1 MDCKGMLMVSFK
13 NITIISDDIE
23 FVEALGGLLED
34 SLNFNIKKVNSASF
48 QTKGLFDN
56 LPEIII
62 VDSFNSILNKAF
74 LTELLSRVVSLVP
87 IIYLYHSYNE
97 VNDIGVAKLPKP
109 IYFPQLLSRIKKE
122 MRDFVI
128 NRNRE
133 IEIGPY
139 SFNYLMKRLVTKT
152 GSEIRLTEME
162 TKILNF
168 LYESNGKLIKRD
180 TLLTEVWGYKSEVM
194 THTLETH
201 IYRLRKKISTNCIS
215 QNLLVSEPGG
225 YRLEL

>member
-1 MDCKGMLMVSFK
+1 MVSFK

-34 SLNFNIKKVNSASF
+34 SQNFNIKKVNSASL
-48 QTKGLFDN
+48 QTKDLFDN
-56 LPEIII
+56 LSEIII
-62 VDSFNSILNKAF
+62 VDSFNSILNKVF

-128 NRNRE
+128 NKNRE

>member
-1 MDCKGMLMVSFK
+1 MVSFK
-13 NITIISDDIE
+13 NITIISDEIE
-23 FVEALGGLLED
+23 FVDALGSLLKDAE
-34 SLNFNIKKVNSASF
+34 NYNIKVVNSTNLK
-48 QTKGLFDN
+48 TKDAFDN

-62 VDSFNSILNKAF
+62 VDSFNALLNKNF
-74 LTELLSRVVSLVP
+74 LTESLSRMINLAPV
-87 IIYLYHSYNE
+87 IYLSQDDND
-97 VNDIGVAKLPKP
+97 VNDTNFTNLPKP
-109 IYFPQLLSRIKKE
+109 IYFPQFLKAIKKE

-128 NRNRE
+128 NKNRE

-168 LYESNGKLIKRD
+168 LYKSNGKLIKRE

-201 IYRLRKKISTNCIS
+201 IYRLRKKISFDCLS
-215 QNLLVSEPGG
+215 QTLLVSESGG
-225 YRLEL
+225 YRLNL

>member
-1 MDCKGMLMVSFK
+1 MVSFK

-34 SLNFNIKKVNSASF
+34 SRNFNIKKVNSASL
-48 QTKGLFDN
+48 QTKDLFDN
-56 LPEIII
+56 LSEIII
-62 VDSFNSILNKAF
+62 VDSFNSILNKVF
-74 LTELLSRVVSLVP
+74 LTEVLSRVVSLVP

-109 IYFPQLLSRIKKE
+109 IYFPQLLRRIKKE

-128 NRNRE
+128 NKNRE

>member
-1 MDCKGMLMVSFK
+1 MLMVSFK

-34 SLNFNIKKVNSASF
+34 SRNFNIKKVNSASL
-48 QTKGLFDN
+48 QTKDLFDN
-56 LPEIII
+56 LSEIII
-62 VDSFNSILNKAF
+62 VDSFNSILNKVF

-87 IIYLYHSYNE
+87 IIYLYHSDNE
-97 VNDIGVAKLPKP
+97 VNDTVGSKLPKP
-109 IYFPQLLSRIKKE
+109 IYFPKLLIRIKKE
-122 MRDFVI
+122 MKDFVI
-128 NRNRE
+128 NKNRE

-139 SFNYLMKRLVTKT
+139 SFNYLMKRLVTKA

-201 IYRLRKKISTNCIS
+201 IYRLRKKISANCIS

>member
-1 MDCKGMLMVSFK
+1 MVSFK

-34 SLNFNIKKVNSASF
+34 SLNFNIKKVNSESL
-48 QTKGLFDN
+48 QTKDLIDN
-56 LPEIII
+56 LSEIII
-62 VDSFNSILNKAF
+62 VDSFSSILNKVF

-128 NRNRE
+128 NKNRE

>member
-1 MDCKGMLMVSFK
+1 MVSFK

-34 SLNFNIKKVNSASF
+34 SRNFNIKKVNSASL
-48 QTKGLFDN
+48 QTKDLFDN
-56 LPEIII
+56 LSEIII
-62 VDSFNSILNKAF
+62 VDSFNSILNKVF

-109 IYFPQLLSRIKKE
+109 IYFPQLLRRIKKE

-128 NRNRE
+128 NKNRE

>member
-1 MDCKGMLMVSFK
+1 MVSFK
-13 NITIISDDIE
+13 NITIISDNIE
-23 FVEALGGLLED
+23 FVDALGSLLED
-34 SLNFNIKKVNSASF
+34 AENYNIKVVNSTNLK
-48 QTKGLFDN
+48 TKDAFDN

-62 VDSFNSILNKAF
+62 VDSFNALLNKNF
-74 LTELLSRVVSLVP
+74 LTESLFRMINLAPV
-87 IIYLYHSYNE
+87 IYLSQDDND
-97 VNDIGVAKLPKP
+97 VNGTNFTNLPKP
-109 IYFPQLLSRIKKE
+109 IYFPQLLKAIKKE

-128 NRNRE
+128 NKNRE

-168 LYESNGKLIKRD
+168 LYKSNGKLIKRD

-201 IYRLRKKISTNCIS
+201 IYRLRKKISFDCLS
-215 QNLLVSEPGG
+215 QTLLVSESGG
-225 YRLEL
+225 YRLNL

>member
-1 MDCKGMLMVSFK
+1 MVSFK

-23 FVEALGGLLED
+23 FAGALGGLLED
-34 SLNFNIKKVNSASF
+34 SENYKIKMVNSNNLK
-48 QTKGLFDN
+48 TKNAFDN
-56 LPEIII
+56 HPEIII
-62 VDSFNSILNKAF
+62 VDSFTTLLNKSF
-74 LTELLSRVVSLVP
+74 LTESLSGMINLVP
-87 IIYLYHSYNE
+87 VLYLSQDDYE
-97 VNDIGVAKLPKP
+97 VNDTNFTNLLKP
-109 IYFPQLLSRIKKE
+109 IYFPQLLKVIKKE
-122 MRDFVI
+122 MNDFVI
-128 NRNRE
+128 NKNRE

-168 LYESNGKLIKRD
+168 LYKSNGKLIKRD

-201 IYRLRKKISTNCIS
+201 IYRLRKKISRNCIS
-215 QNLLVSEPGG
+215 QTLLVSESGG
-225 YRLEL
+225 YRLDL

>member
-1 MDCKGMLMVSFK
+1 MLMVSFK
-13 NITIISDDIE
+13 NLTIISDDIE

-34 SLNFNIKKVNSASF
+34 SLNFNIKKVNSESL
-48 QTKGLFDN
+48 QTKDLFDN
-56 LPEIII
+56 LSEIII
-62 VDSFNSILNKAF
+62 VDSFNSILNKVF
-74 LTELLSRVVSLVP
+74 LTELLSGIVGLVP
-87 IIYLYHSYNE
+87 IIYLYHSESE
-97 VNDIGVAKLPKP
+97 VNDTVGAKLPKP

-128 NRNRE
+128 NKNRE

-168 LYESNGKLIKRD
+168 LYESNGKLISRD

>member
-34 SLNFNIKKVNSASF
+34 SRNFNIKKVNSASL
-48 QTKGLFDN
+48 QTKDLFDN
-56 LPEIII
+56 LSEIII
-62 VDSFNSILNKAF
+62 VDSFNSILNKVF

-128 NRNRE
+128 NKNRE

>member
-1 MDCKGMLMVSFK
+1 MVSFK

-23 FVEALGGLLED
+23 FVDALGGLLED
-34 SLNFNIKKVNSASF
+34 SENYNIKMVNSTNLK
-48 QTKGLFDN
+48 TKNAFDN

-62 VDSFNSILNKAF
+62 VDSFTTLLNKSF
-74 LTELLSRVVSLVP
+74 LTESLSGMINLVP
-87 IIYLYHSYNE
+87 VLYLSQDDHD
-97 VNDIGVAKLPKP
+97 VNDINFTNLPKP
-109 IYFPQLLSRIKKE
+109 IYFPQLLKVIKKE

-128 NRNRE
+128 NKNRE

-168 LYESNGKLIKRD
+168 LYKSNGKLIKRD

-201 IYRLRKKISTNCIS
+201 IYRLRKKISRNCIS
-215 QNLLVSEPGG
+215 QTLLVSESGG
-225 YRLEL
+225 YRLDL

>member
-1 MDCKGMLMVSFK
+1 MVSLN

-23 FVEALGGLLED
+23 FVDTLGDLLED
-34 SLNFNIKKVNSASF
+34 SGNYSINKVNSTNLKTNNTFDSF
-48 QTKGLFDN
+48 PKV
-56 LPEIII
+56 II
-62 VDSFNSILNKAF
+62 VDSFSALLNECFVVEA
-74 LTELLSRVVSLVP
+74 LSEMVSLVP
-87 IIYLYHSYNE
+87 IIYMDMGDYD
-97 VNDIGVAKLPKP
+97 VNDTRFVKFLKP
-109 IYFPQLLSRIKKE
+109 IYFPQFLKNIKKE
-122 MRDFVI
+122 MNDFAI
-128 NRNRE
+128 NKNRE

-168 LYESNGKLIKRD
+168 LYKSNGKLIKRD

-201 IYRLRKKISTNCIS
+201 IYRLRKKISRNCIS
-215 QNLLVSEPGG
+215 QTLLVSESGG
-225 YRLEL
+225 YRLDL

>member
-1 MDCKGMLMVSFK
+1 MVSFK

-23 FVEALGGLLED
+23 FVDALGRLLED
-34 SLNFNIKKVNSASF
+34 SENYKIRMVNSTNLK
-48 QTKGLFDN
+48 TKGAFDN

-62 VDSFNSILNKAF
+62 VDSFTALLNKNF
-74 LTELLSRVVSLVP
+74 LTEFLSKMINLVP
-87 IIYLYHSYNE
+87 VLYLSQDD
-97 VNDIGVAKLPKP
+97 NDTNFFYLPKP
-109 IYFPQLLSRIKKE
+109 IYFPQLFKIIKKE

-128 NRNRE
+128 NKNRE

-168 LYESNGKLIKRD
+168 LYKSNGKLIKRD

-201 IYRLRKKISTNCIS
+201 IYRLRKKISLNCIS
-215 QNLLVSEPGG
+215 QTLLVSESGG
-225 YRLEL
+225 YRLDL

>member
-1 MDCKGMLMVSFK
+1 MVSFK

-23 FVEALGGLLED
+23 FVDALGGLLED
-34 SLNFNIKKVNSASF
+34 SENYNIKMVNSTNHK
-48 QTKGLFDN
+48 TKNAFDN

-62 VDSFNSILNKAF
+62 VDSFTALLNKNF
-74 LTELLSRVVSLVP
+74 LTESLSGMINLVP
-87 IIYLYHSYNE
+87 VLYLSQDDHD
-97 VNDIGVAKLPKP
+97 VNDINFTNLPKP
-109 IYFPQLLSRIKKE
+109 IYFPQLLKVIKKE

-128 NRNRE
+128 NKNRE

-168 LYESNGKLIKRD
+168 LYKSNGKLIKRD

-201 IYRLRKKISTNCIS
+201 IYRLRKKISRNCIS
-215 QNLLVSEPGG
+215 QTLLVSESGG
-225 YRLEL
+225 YRLDL

>member
-1 MDCKGMLMVSFK
+1 MVSFK

-23 FVEALGGLLED
+23 FVDALGSLLGDAE
-34 SLNFNIKKVNSASF
+34 NYNIKVVNSTNLK
-48 QTKGLFDN
+48 TKDAFDN

-62 VDSFNSILNKAF
+62 VDSFNALLNKNF
-74 LTELLSRVVSLVP
+74 LTESLSSMINLAPV
-87 IIYLYHSYNE
+87 IYLSQDDND
-97 VNDIGVAKLPKP
+97 VNDTNFTNLPKP
-109 IYFPQLLSRIKKE
+109 IYFPQLLKAIKKE

-128 NRNRE
+128 NKNRE
-133 IEIGPY
+133 IETGPY
-139 SFNYLMKRLVTKT
+139 SFNYLMKRLDTKT

-168 LYESNGKLIKRD
+168 LYKSNGKLIKRD

-201 IYRLRKKISTNCIS
+201 IYRLRKKISFDCLS
-215 QNLLVSEPGG
+215 QTLLVSESGG
-225 YRLEL
+225 YRLDL

>member
-34 SLNFNIKKVNSASF
+34 SRNFNIKKVNSANL
-48 QTKGLFDN
+48 QTKDLFDN
-56 LPEIII
+56 LSEIII
-62 VDSFNSILNKAF
+62 VDSFNSILNKVF
-74 LTELLSRVVSLVP
+74 LTEVLSRVVSLVP

-109 IYFPQLLSRIKKE
+109 IYFPQLLRRIKKE

-128 NRNRE
+128 NKNRE

>member
-1 MDCKGMLMVSFK
+1 MVSFK

-23 FVEALGGLLED
+23 FVDALGVLLED
-34 SLNFNIKKVNSASF
+34 SENYNIKMVNSTNLK
-48 QTKGLFDN
+48 TKDAFDN
-56 LPEIII
+56 LPEVII
-62 VDSFNSILNKAF
+62 VDSFTALLNKIF
-74 LTELLSRVVSLVP
+74 LTESLSRMINLVP
-87 IIYLYHSYNE
+87 VIYLSQNDNE
-97 VNDIGVAKLPKP
+97 VNDTNFTNLPKP
-109 IYFPQLLSRIKKE
+109 IYFPQLLKAIKKE
-122 MRDFVI
+122 MRGFVI
-128 NRNRE
+128 NKNRE

-168 LYESNGKLIKRD
+168 LYKSNGKLIKRD

-201 IYRLRKKISTNCIS
+201 IYRLRKKISLNCIS
-215 QNLLVSEPGG
+215 QTLLVSESGG
-225 YRLEL
+225 YRLDL

>member
-1 MDCKGMLMVSFK
+1 MLMVSFE

-34 SLNFNIKKVNSASF
+34 SRNFNIKKVNSASL
-48 QTKGLFDN
+48 QTKDLFDN
-56 LPEIII
+56 LSEIII
-62 VDSFNSILNKAF
+62 VDSFSSILNKIF

-128 NRNRE
+128 NKNRE

>member
-1 MDCKGMLMVSFK
+1 MVSLK

-23 FVEALGGLLED
+23 FVDALGSLLED
-34 SLNFNIKKVNSASF
+34 AENYNIKVVNSTNLK
-48 QTKGLFDN
+48 TKDAFDN

-62 VDSFNSILNKAF
+62 VDSFTAILNKNF
-74 LTELLSRVVSLVP
+74 LTESLSGMINLVP
-87 IIYLYHSYNE
+87 VLYLSQDDHD
-97 VNDIGVAKLPKP
+97 VNGTNFTNLPKP
-109 IYFPQLLSRIKKE
+109 IYFPQLLRTIKKE
-122 MRDFVI
+122 MRYFVI
-128 NRNRE
+128 NKNRE

-168 LYESNGKLIKRD
+168 LYKSNGKLIKRE

-201 IYRLRKKISTNCIS
+201 IYRLRKKISRNCIS
-215 QNLLVSEPGG
+215 QTLLVSESGG
-225 YRLEL
+225 YRLDL

>member
-1 MDCKGMLMVSFK
+1 MVSFK

-23 FVEALGGLLED
+23 FVDALGGLLED
-34 SLNFNIKKVNSASF
+34 SENYNIKMVNSTNLK
-48 QTKGLFDN
+48 TKNAFDN

-62 VDSFNSILNKAF
+62 VDSFTALLNKNF
-74 LTELLSRVVSLVP
+74 LTESLSGMINLVP
-87 IIYLYHSYNE
+87 VLYLSQDDHDA
-97 VNDIGVAKLPKP
+97 NDANFTNLPKP
-109 IYFPQLLSRIKKE
+109 IYFPQLLKVIKKE

-128 NRNRE
+128 NKNRE

-168 LYESNGKLIKRD
+168 LYKSNGKLIKRD

-201 IYRLRKKISTNCIS
+201 IYRLRKKISRNCIS
-215 QNLLVSEPGG
+215 QTLLVSESGG
-225 YRLEL
+225 YRLDL

>member
-1 MDCKGMLMVSFK
+1 MVSFK

-23 FVEALGGLLED
+23 FVDALGVLLED
-34 SLNFNIKKVNSASF
+34 SENYNIKMVNSTNLK
-48 QTKGLFDN
+48 TKDAFDN
-56 LPEIII
+56 LPEVII
-62 VDSFNSILNKAF
+62 VDSFTALLNKIF
-74 LTELLSRVVSLVP
+74 LTESLSRMINLVP
-87 IIYLYHSYNE
+87 VIYLSQNDNE
-97 VNDIGVAKLPKP
+97 VNDTNFTNLPKP
-109 IYFPQLLSRIKKE
+109 IYFPQLLKAIKKE

-128 NRNRE
+128 NKNRE

-168 LYESNGKLIKRD
+168 LYKSNGKLIKRD

-201 IYRLRKKISTNCIS
+201 IYRLRKKISLNCTS
-215 QNLLVSEPGG
+215 QTLLVSESGG
-225 YRLEL
+225 YRLDL

>member
-1 MDCKGMLMVSFK
+1 MVSFK

-34 SLNFNIKKVNSASF
+34 SRNFNIKKVNSASL
-48 QTKGLFDN
+48 QTKDLFDN
-56 LPEIII
+56 LSEIII
-62 VDSFNSILNKAF
+62 VDSFSSILNKVF

-97 VNDIGVAKLPKP
+97 VNDIGVAKLSKP

-128 NRNRE
+128 NKNRE

>member
-23 FVEALGGLLED
+23 FVDALGGLLED
-34 SLNFNIKKVNSASF
+34 SLNFNIKKVSSESL
-48 QTKGLFDN
+48 QTKDLIDS
-56 LPEIII
+56 LSEIII
-62 VDSFNSILNKAF
+62 VDSFSSILNKVF
-74 LTELLSRVVSLVP
+74 LTELLSRIVGLVP
-87 IIYLYHSYNE
+87 IIYLYHSDNE
-97 VNDIGVAKLPKP
+97 VNDTVGSKLPKP
-109 IYFPQLLSRIKKE
+109 IYFPKLLIRIKKE
-122 MRDFVI
+122 MKDFVI
-128 NRNRE
+128 NKNRE

-139 SFNYLMKRLVTKT
+139 SFNYLMKRLVTKA

-201 IYRLRKKISTNCIS
+201 IYRLRKKISVNCIS
-215 QNLLVSEPGG
+215 QNFLVSEAGG
-225 YRLEL
+225 YRLDI

>member
-34 SLNFNIKKVNSASF
+34 SRNFNIKKVNSASL
-48 QTKGLFDN
+48 QTKDLFDN
-56 LPEIII
+56 LSEIII
-62 VDSFNSILNKAF
+62 VDSFSSILNKVF

-128 NRNRE
+128 NKNRE

>member
-1 MDCKGMLMVSFK
+1 MVSFK

-23 FVEALGGLLED
+23 FLDALGVLLED
-34 SLNFNIKKVNSASF
+34 SENYNIKMVNSTNLK
-48 QTKGLFDN
+48 TKEAFDN

-62 VDSFNSILNKAF
+62 VDSFNALLNKKF
-74 LTELLSRVVSLVP
+74 LTESLSRMINLVP
-87 IIYLYHSYNE
+87 VIYLSQDDNE
-97 VNDIGVAKLPKP
+97 VNDTNFTNLPKP
-109 IYFPQLLSRIKKE
+109 IYFPQLLKAIKKE

-128 NRNRE
+128 NKNRE

-168 LYESNGKLIKRD
+168 LYKSNGKLIKRD

-201 IYRLRKKISTNCIS
+201 IYRLRKKISLNCTS
-215 QNLLVSEPGG
+215 QTLLVSESGG
-225 YRLEL
+225 YRLDL

>member
-1 MDCKGMLMVSFK
+1 MVSFK

-23 FVEALGGLLED
+23 FVDALGGLLED
-34 SLNFNIKKVNSASF
+34 SENYNIKMVNSTNLK
-48 QTKGLFDN
+48 TKNAFDN

-62 VDSFNSILNKAF
+62 VDSFTALLNKNF
-74 LTELLSRVVSLVP
+74 LTESLSSMINLAPV
-87 IIYLYHSYNE
+87 IYLSQDDND
-97 VNDIGVAKLPKP
+97 VNDTNFTNLPKP
-109 IYFPQLLSRIKKE
+109 IYFPQLLKVIKKE
-122 MRDFVI
+122 IRDFVI
-128 NRNRE
+128 NKNRE

-168 LYESNGKLIKRD
+168 LYKSNGKLIKRD

-201 IYRLRKKISTNCIS
+201 IYRLRKKISLNCTS
-215 QNLLVSEPGG
+215 QTLLVSESGG
-225 YRLEL
+225 YRLDL

>member
-1 MDCKGMLMVSFK
+1 MLMVSFK

-34 SLNFNIKKVNSASF
+34 SRNFNIKKVNSASL
-48 QTKGLFDN
+48 QTKDLFDN
-56 LPEIII
+56 LSEIII
-62 VDSFNSILNKAF
+62 VDSFNSILNKVF

-97 VNDIGVAKLPKP
+97 INDIGVAKLPKP

-128 NRNRE
+128 NKNRE

-201 IYRLRKKISTNCIS
+201 IYRLRKKISVNCIS
-215 QNLLVSEPGG
+215 QNFLVSEAGG
-225 YRLEL
+225 YRLDI

>member
-1 MDCKGMLMVSFK
+1 MVSFK

-34 SLNFNIKKVNSASF
+34 SLNFNIKKVNSESL
-48 QTKGLFDN
+48 QTKDLFDN
-56 LPEIII
+56 LSEIII
-62 VDSFNSILNKAF
+62 VDSFSSILNKVF

-109 IYFPQLLSRIKKE
+109 IYFPQLLRRIKKE

-128 NRNRE
+128 NKNRE

-139 SFNYLMKRLVTKT
+139 SFNYLMKRLVTKA

>member
-1 MDCKGMLMVSFK
+1 MVSFK

-23 FVEALGGLLED
+23 FVDALGSLLED
-34 SLNFNIKKVNSASF
+34 AENYNIKVVNSTNLK
-48 QTKGLFDN
+48 TKDAFDN

-62 VDSFNSILNKAF
+62 VDSFNALLNKNF
-74 LTELLSRVVSLVP
+74 LTESLSRMINLAPV
-87 IIYLYHSYNE
+87 IYLSQDDND
-97 VNDIGVAKLPKP
+97 VNDTNFTNLPKP
-109 IYFPQLLSRIKKE
+109 IYFPQLLKAIKKE

-128 NRNRE
+128 NKNRE

-168 LYESNGKLIKRD
+168 LYKSNGKLIKRD

-201 IYRLRKKISTNCIS
+201 IYRLRKKIKNAFDDDKFIIS
-215 QNLLVSEPGG
+215 HEEG
-225 YRLEL
+225 YLI

>member
-1 MDCKGMLMVSFK
+1 MVSFK

-23 FVEALGGLLED
+23 FVDALGGLLED
-34 SLNFNIKKVNSASF
+34 SENYNIKMVNSTNLK
-48 QTKGLFDN
+48 TKNAFDN

-62 VDSFNSILNKAF
+62 VDSFNALLNKNF
-74 LTELLSRVVSLVP
+74 LTESLSRMINLVP
-87 IIYLYHSYNE
+87 VIYLSQDDNE
-97 VNDIGVAKLPKP
+97 VNDTNFTNLPKP
-109 IYFPQLLSRIKKE
+109 IYFPQLLKAIKKE
-122 MRDFVI
+122 MRYFVI
-128 NRNRE
+128 NKNRE
-133 IEIGPY
+133 IESGPY

-168 LYESNGKLIKRD
+168 LYKSNGKLIKRN

-201 IYRLRKKISTNCIS
+201 IYRLRKKISLNCTS
-215 QNLLVSEPGG
+215 QTLLVSESGG
-225 YRLEL
+225 YRLDL

>member
-1 MDCKGMLMVSFK
+1 MVSFK

-23 FVEALGGLLED
+23 FLDALGVLLED
-34 SLNFNIKKVNSASF
+34 SENYNIKMVNSTNLK
-48 QTKGLFDN
+48 TKEAFDN

-62 VDSFNSILNKAF
+62 VDSFNALLNKNF
-74 LTELLSRVVSLVP
+74 LTESLSRMINLVP
-87 IIYLYHSYNE
+87 VIYLSQDDNE
-97 VNDIGVAKLPKP
+97 VNDTNFTNLPKP
-109 IYFPQLLSRIKKE
+109 IYFPQLLKAIKKE

-128 NRNRE
+128 NKNRE

-168 LYESNGKLIKRD
+168 LYKSNGKLIKRN

-201 IYRLRKKISTNCIS
+201 IYRLRKKISLNCTS
-215 QNLLVSEPGG
+215 QTLLVSESGG
-225 YRLEL
+225 YRLDL

>member
-1 MDCKGMLMVSFK
+1 MVSFK

-23 FVEALGGLLED
+23 FLDALGVLLED
-34 SLNFNIKKVNSASF
+34 SENYNIKMVNSTNLK
-48 QTKGLFDN
+48 TKEAFDN

-62 VDSFNSILNKAF
+62 VDSFNALLNKNF
-74 LTELLSRVVSLVP
+74 LTESLSSMINLAPV
-87 IIYLYHSYNE
+87 IYLSQDDNE
-97 VNDIGVAKLPKP
+97 VNDTNFTNLPKP
-109 IYFPQLLSRIKKE
+109 IYFPQLLKAIKKE

-128 NRNRE
+128 NKNRE

-168 LYESNGKLIKRD
+168 LYKSNGKLIKRD

-201 IYRLRKKISTNCIS
+201 IYRLRKKISLNCTS
-215 QNLLVSEPGG
+215 QTLLVSESGG
-225 YRLEL
+225 YRLDL

>member
-1 MDCKGMLMVSFK
+1 MVSLK

-23 FVEALGGLLED
+23 FVDALGSLLED
-34 SLNFNIKKVNSASF
+34 AENYNIKVVNSTNLK
-48 QTKGLFDN
+48 TKDAFDN

-62 VDSFNSILNKAF
+62 VDSFNALLNKNF
-74 LTELLSRVVSLVP
+74 LTESLSRMINLAPV
-87 IIYLYHSYNE
+87 IYLSQDDND
-97 VNDIGVAKLPKP
+97 VNDTNFTNLPKP
-109 IYFPQLLSRIKKE
+109 IYFPQLLKAIKKE

-128 NRNRE
+128 NKNRE

-168 LYESNGKLIKRD
+168 LYKSNGKLIKRD

-201 IYRLRKKISTNCIS
+201 IYRLRKKISFNCLS
-215 QNLLVSEPGG
+215 QTLLVSESGG
-225 YRLEL
+225 YRLDL

>member
-1 MDCKGMLMVSFK
+1 MVSFK

-23 FVEALGGLLED
+23 FLDALGVLLED
-34 SLNFNIKKVNSASF
+34 SENYNIKMVNSTNLK
-48 QTKGLFDN
+48 TKNAFDN

-62 VDSFNSILNKAF
+62 VDSFNALLNKNF
-74 LTELLSRVVSLVP
+74 LTESLSRMINLVP
-87 IIYLYHSYNE
+87 VIYLSQDDNE
-97 VNDIGVAKLPKP
+97 VNDTNFTNLPKP
-109 IYFPQLLSRIKKE
+109 IYFPQLLKAIKKE

-128 NRNRE
+128 NKNRE

-168 LYESNGKLIKRD
+168 LYKSNGKLIKRN

-201 IYRLRKKISTNCIS
+201 IYRLRKKISLNCTS
-215 QNLLVSEPGG
+215 QTLLVSESGG
-225 YRLEL
+225 YRLDL

>member
-1 MDCKGMLMVSFK
+1 MVSFK

-34 SLNFNIKKVNSASF
+34 SRNFNIKKVNSASL
-48 QTKGLFDN
+48 QTEDLFYN
-56 LPEIII
+56 LSEIII
-62 VDSFNSILNKAF
+62 VDSLNSILNKVF
-74 LTELLSRVVSLVP
+74 LTEFLSRVVSLVP

-97 VNDIGVAKLPKP
+97 INDIGVAKLPKP

-128 NRNRE
+128 NKNRE

-201 IYRLRKKISTNCIS
+201 IYRLRKKISVNCIG